1 MVRAPG
7 DGASIPEVGYRAVRP
22 PLAVVGFRAVGLV
35 HATGGSR
42 RVAAAIALAL
52 AALLAALALSA
63 ATAPSAS
70 AACPTFRVLHN
81 DRIGAANLPAGTYE
95 VTPTADSRL
104 TCGQTSA
111 LFTRFLQDWDGNLP
125 ATWRVV
131 AQGSGR
137 ASFLRNN
144 RTAFTVARIGGGGEG
159 GGNNRIG
166 RLCPNEFTVNT
177 GMLVGPLYFDEGRY
191 LMYLPTGS
199 GITCRRASVLF
210 TRFLGQ
216 PGGRLPFPWH
226 VRNQTATFFKP
237 ERPVRSS
244 FRVEPASGVS

>member
-1 MVRAPG
+1 VN
-7 DGASIPEVGYRAVRP
+7 
-22 PLAVVGFRAVGLV
+22 LV
-35 HATGGSR
+35 HTIPGSK
-42 RVAAAIALAL
+42 RVIAAVIAGI

-70 AACPTFRVLHN
+70 AACPSFRVLHN
-81 DRIGAANLPAGTYE
+81 DRIGPAVLPAGSYDVE
-95 VTPTADSRL
+95 PAAGSGL
-104 TCGQTSA
+104 TCGQASA
-111 LFTRFLQDWDGNLP
+111 LFTRFLSDWDGNLP
-125 ATWRVV
+125 ASWRVV
-131 AQGSGR
+131 GQGSGR

-144 RTAFTVARIGGGGEG
+144 RTAFTVARIGGGGGEEEG
-159 GGNNRIG
+159 NRRIG

-177 GMLVGPLYFDEGRY
+177 GMLVGPLFFDEGRY
-191 LMYLPTGS
+191 LIYLPTGS

-237 ERPVRSS
+237 EQPVRSS
-244 FRVEPASGVS
+244 FRIEPASGVS